1 MWYFENIVAG
11 HPAPNEWI
19 WKLVKDWEPKLNSTN
34 RSSLRLSKSSL
45 SMTSSSVY
53 SMQTTVA
60 VRVHLLA
67 RATSP
72 KHPPRSI
79 RIGSAC
85 VKTPSPRGSFV
96 MPTFPK
102 LLWFSKIS
110 QYLDYR
116 KMIFHESMKNRK
128 WKPCLMKYMD
138 DPIAPNLTMT
148 LPRPNASN
156 RTTRHKAFCIR
167 GGYSSNDF
175 KPII

>member
-1 MWYFENIVAG
+1 MVGIRKIRYWCDTLKALSPGILLQMNESENWVRTGTKLQCDKVGCVFPMVIWPDFRMWQQRDDDPREDALHF
-11 HPAPNEWI
+11 
-19 WKLVKDWEPKLNSTN
+19 TN

-102 LLWFSKIS
+102 LLWFSKIF
-110 QYLDYR
+110 QYPAQQETI
-116 KMIFHESMKNRK
+116 K
-128 WKPCLMKYMD
+128 
-138 DPIAPNLTMT
+138 TM
-148 LPRPNASN
+148 PDEI
-156 RTTRHKAFCIR
+156 H
-167 GGYSSNDF
+167 G
-175 KPII
+175 